1 MREEEGVARTRGR
14 RSGGILILLGLAA
27 LGPGALAGAAA
38 DPAQPAP
45 AGAAADPAQPAPTR
59 HASEEAPAVV
69 TPAARSRPRI
79 GLALSG
85 GGARGLAHVGVL
97 RALEELRVPV
107 DCIAGTSMGAIVG
120 GLYASGLS
128 PAQIEEAMEK
138 VDWVDLF
145 NDRPPRADLSYRR
158 KQDDS
163 SDFIDFELGLKGGRV
178 VLPRGLIAGQ
188 KIGFLLQSI
197 TLRSAAIDDFDRLPI
212 PFRAVAT
219 DLGSGTMVVLSRG
232 DLAEALRASMSL
244 PGTLAPV
251 EMDGRL
257 LVDGGLVRN
266 LPVDVARGMGADVV
280 IAVDVSTPLDPAGTI
295 QTVADVTRQVTG
307 MMTRENV
314 EAQTGGADLLIQPDL
329 SVVSSM
335 GFARSASA
343 VTRGEDAARA
353 QRDALRRY
361 AVPDDEFAARLAQVR
376 PSATPAPIRIDA
388 VRVEGTTRV
397 DRRTIER
404 KIRTRAGQTL
414 DLDTLKGDLSRLY
427 DLGDFERIDYRL
439 VPTERGTDLV
449 LRTREKSWGPNYL
462 RFGLNFVNDLE
473 GDSDYSVLAR
483 YTRTRMNPL
492 GAEWRNDVR
501 IGRTRLLASE
511 FFQPLDYSGRWFVAP
526 GFQYNDR
533 FFNDYEEDRLVAEY
547 DVEGITGALDFGA
560 ELGRY
565 GEVRAGAIRGRV
577 RASARTGAS
586 GLPHYNLA
594 SGGWTAHLVI
604 DRLDNPYFPAR
615 GRFGLLDLFLSRRDM
630 GADLSYDKLLGSY
643 AQVLSRGRHRVYM
656 SLTGG
661 TNLGSDVPFYDNFT
675 LGGFF
680 SLSGFKEN
688 QLRGQVFGVARLGY
702 YVKSGGLSGRLGRGV
717 YVGGWVEAGN
727 AWATNA
733 EVNFGDLIYTGTL
746 AVGSDTFFGPI
757 YLAYGHSDD
766 GHSAF
771 YLSIGRSFAGSN
783 ASIFRS
789 Y

>member
-1 MREEEGVARTRGR
+1 VDGGIARIRGR
-14 RSGGILILLGLAA
+14 QAAGAGIVLGLAA
-27 LGPGALAGAAA
+27 IACGAAVA
-38 DPAQPAP
+38 AERARGRDAPGNAPPVVAGKAAP
-45 AGAAADPAQPAPTR
+45 ALEPA
-59 HASEEAPAVV
+59 S
-69 TPAARSRPRI
+69 SRPRI

-97 RALEELRVPV
+97 RVLEELRVPV
-107 DCIAGTSMGAIVG
+107 DYIAGTSMGSIVG

-128 PAQIEEAMEK
+128 PGQIEEAMER

-158 KQDDS
+158 KQDVS
-163 SDFIDFELGLKGGRV
+163 SDFIDFEMGLKGGRL
-178 VLPRGLIAGQ
+178 VLPQGLIAGQ
-188 KIGFLLQSI
+188 KIGFLLQSL
-197 TLRSAAIDDFDRLPI
+197 TLRAAGIDDFDRLPI

-219 DLGSGTMVVLSRG
+219 DLSDGGMVVLSRG

-251 EMDGRL
+251 EIDGRL

-280 IAVDVSTPLDPAGTI
+280 IAVDVSTPLDPADTI
-295 QTVADVTRQVTG
+295 KSVADVTRQVSG
-307 MMTRENV
+307 MLTQENAA
-314 EAQTGGADLLIQPDL
+314 AQAGGADLLIRPDL
-329 SVVSSM
+329 GSVTSM
-335 GFARSASA
+335 AFSLSGSA
-343 VTRGEDAARA
+343 VQRGEAAARA
-353 QRDALRRY
+353 RTDVLRRY
-361 AVPDDEFAARLAQVR
+361 AIPDDDFAARLARVR
-376 PSATPAPIRIDA
+376 GAPVPAPIRIDA

-397 DRRTIER
+397 DFRTIE
-404 KIRTRAGQTL
+404 KKTRTQGGGTL
-414 DLDTLKGDLSRLY
+414 DLETLKDDLSRLY

-439 VPTERGTDLV
+439 VPSEHGTDLV

-511 FFQPLDYSGRWFVAP
+511 LFQPLDFSARWFVAP
-526 GFQYNDR
+526 GFQYSVRRFDDYENDR
-533 FFNDYEEDRLVAEY
+533 LFAEY
-547 DVEGITGALDFGA
+547 DVEGITGALDVGA

-565 GEVRAGAIRGRV
+565 GEVRAGAFRGRV
-577 RASARTGAS
+577 RANARVGP
-586 GLPHYNLA
+586 GDLPRYNIA

-604 DRLDNPYFPAR
+604 DRFDNPYFPSR
-615 GRFGLLDLFLSRRDM
+615 GRLALLDLFLSRRDM

-656 SLTGG
+656 SVTGG
-661 TNLGSDVPFYDNFT
+661 TGLGSDVAFYDAFT
-675 LGGFF
+675 LGGFL
-680 SLSGFKEN
+680 SLSGFKEA
-688 QLRGQVFGVARLGY
+688 QLRGPVFGVARLGY
-702 YVKSGGLSGRLGRGV
+702 YVKSGALSGLLGRGA

-727 AWATNA
+727 TWATNA
-733 EVNFGDLIYTGTL
+733 AVDVGDLIYTGTV

-757 YLAYGHSDD
+757 YLAYGQSDD
-766 GHSAF
+766 GHGSF
-771 YLSIGRSFAGSN
+771 YISIGRSITGAS